1 MARRYQQNK
10 QIGSEALRSKGLGAL
25 LRFDGIECDQKLCYI
40 IIQIVLLYQR
50 SNEVL
55 QMLKNN
61 IEVDVKIKCI
71 EAGKTQAQLG
81 EAIGTTGQYV
91 NRIIKKGDGI
101 INKTF
106 VEMLDALGYDIEL
119 HYVKKEE
126 V

>member
-1 MARRYQQNK
+1 M
-10 QIGSEALRSKGLGAL
+10 GAL

-91 NRIIKKGDGI
+91 NRII
-101 INKTF
+101 NKTF